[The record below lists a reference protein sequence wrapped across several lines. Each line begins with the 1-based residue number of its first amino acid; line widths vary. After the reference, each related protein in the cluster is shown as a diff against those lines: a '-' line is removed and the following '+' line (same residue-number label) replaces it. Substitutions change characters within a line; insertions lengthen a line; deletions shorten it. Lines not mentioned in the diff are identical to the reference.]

1 MDYFKRIQCAI
12 EFIELNLREDLN
24 ITEVASQACFSAFHF
39 QRVFQAISGFTV
51 QQYIR
56 RRRLSEAA
64 ARLKQ
69 SSQKVL
75 DIAIEY
81 QYNSQE
87 AFTRAFEKSFG
98 ITPGKYRDSDIELP
112 GQSKINFLDYQKNT
126 KGDLDMKKP
135 VMRQL
140 ETIKIIGHEYKT
152 NLNNE
157 QHYKEIPGFYDHFG
171 ANEYFMC
178 IPNKIAPG
186 MSYGIACRFED
197 DGAFSFVVGEAVG
210 KESKELAEGFIYMEI
225 PAGKYAEFDAS
236 GSNGRVQDVRDF
248 IYGTWLPNSNFERR
262 EGPDF
267 EITDVMNSS
276 FPDHLSIKVY
286 IPIE

>member
-12 EFIELNLREDLN
+12 EFIELNLREDLK
-24 ITEVASQACFSAFHF
+24 IAEIASKAYFSAFHF

-64 ARLKQ
+64 KRLKQ
-69 SSQKVL
+69 SNQKVL

-98 ITPGKYRDSDIELP
+98 ITPGKYRNCDIELSD
-112 GQSKINFLDYQKNT
+112 QSKINFLDYKKNAAEE
-126 KGDLDMKKP
+126 LEVNKP
-135 VMRQL
+135 VILQL
-140 ETIKIIGHEYKT
+140 ETTKIVGYEYKT

-157 QHYKEIPGFYDHFG
+157 QHYKEIPGFYEHFG
-171 ANEYFMC
+171 AHEYYMC

-186 MSYGIACRFED
+186 MSYGIACQFED
-197 DGAFSFVVGEAVG
+197 NGAFSFVVGEAVEE
-210 KESKELAEGFIYMEI
+210 ESKELAEGFIYMEI

-236 GSNGRVQDVRDF
+236 GSNGRVQSIRDF

-267 EITDVMNSS
+267 EITDVMNSY
-276 FPDHLSIKVY
+276 PDHLSMKVY

>member
-12 EFIELNLREDLN
+12 EFIELNLREDLK
-24 ITEVASQACFSAFHF
+24 IAEIASQAYFSAFHF

-64 ARLKQ
+64 KRLKQ
-69 SSQKVL
+69 SNQKVL

-98 ITPGKYRDSDIELP
+98 ITPGKYRNCDIELSD
-112 GQSKINFLDYQKNT
+112 QSKINFLDYKKNAAEE
-126 KGDLDMKKP
+126 LEVNKP
-135 VMRQL
+135 VILQL
-140 ETIKIIGHEYKT
+140 ETTKIVGYEYKT

-157 QHYKEIPGFYDHFG
+157 QHYKEIPGFYEHFG
-171 ANEYFMC
+171 AHEYFMC

-197 DGAFSFVVGEAVG
+197 NGAFSFVVGEAVEE
-210 KESKELAEGFIYMEI
+210 ESKELAEGFIYMEI

-236 GSNGRVQDVRDF
+236 GSNGRVQSIRDF

-267 EITDVMNSS
+267 EITDVMNSY
-276 FPDHLSIKVY
+276 PDHLSMKVY

>member
-12 EFIELNLREDLN
+12 EFIELNLREDLK
-24 ITEVASQACFSAFHF
+24 IAEVASQAYFSAFHF

-64 ARLKQ
+64 KRLKQ
-69 SSQKVL
+69 SNQKVL

-98 ITPGKYRDSDIELP
+98 ITPGKYRNCDIELS
-112 GQSKINFLDYQKNT
+112 GQSKINFLDYQKNAT
-126 KGDLDMKKP
+126 EELEVNKP
-135 VMRQL
+135 VILQL
-140 ETIKIIGHEYKT
+140 ETTKIVGYEYKT

-157 QHYKEIPGFYDHFG
+157 QHYKEIPGFYEHFG
-171 ANEYFMC
+171 AHEYFMC

-197 DGAFSFVVGEAVG
+197 NGAFSFVVGEEVE
-210 KESKELAEGFIYMEI
+210 KESKELAEGFINMEI

-236 GSNGRVQDVRDF
+236 GSNGRVQNIRDF

-276 FPDHLSIKVY
+276 PDHLNMKVY

>member
-1 MDYFKRIQCAI
+1 MDYFKRIQNAI

-24 ITEVASQACFSAFHF
+24 IVEIASQACFSAFHF

-64 ARLKQ
+64 AQLKQ
-69 SSQKVL
+69 SHQKVL
-75 DIAIEY
+75 DIAMEY

-98 ITPGKYRDSDIELP
+98 ITPGKYRNSDMELP
-112 GQSKINFLDYQKNT
+112 RQNRINFLDYQRKP
-126 KGDLDMKKP
+126 KGDLDVDKP
-135 VMRQL
+135 VML
-140 ETIKIIGHEYKT
+140 ELEAIEVIGYKYNT

-157 QHYKEIPGFYDHFG
+157 QHYKEIPGFYQHFG

-178 IPNKIAPG
+178 IPDKVAPG
-186 MSYGIACRFED
+186 MSYGIACCFEN
-197 DGAFSFVVGEAVG
+197 DGAFSFVIGEAVE
-210 KESKELAEGFIYMEI
+210 KEPKELAEGFIYMEL

-236 GSNGRVQDVRDF
+236 GSNGRVENIRNY

-276 FPDHLSIKVY
+276 FPDHLSMKVY

>member
-12 EFIELNLREDLN
+12 EFIELNLREDLK
-24 ITEVASQACFSAFHF
+24 IAEIASQAYFSAFHF

-64 ARLKQ
+64 KRLKQ
-69 SSQKVL
+69 SNQKVL

-98 ITPGKYRDSDIELP
+98 ITPGKYRNCDIELSD
-112 GQSKINFLDYQKNT
+112 QSKINFLDYKKNAT
-126 KGDLDMKKP
+126 EGLEVNKP
-135 VMRQL
+135 VILQL
-140 ETIKIIGHEYKT
+140 ETTKIVGYEYKT

-157 QHYKEIPGFYDHFG
+157 QHYKEIPGFYEHFG
-171 ANEYFMC
+171 AHEYFMC

-197 DGAFSFVVGEAVG
+197 NGAFSFVVGEAVEE
-210 KESKELAEGFIYMEI
+210 ESKELAEGFIYMEI

-236 GSNGRVQDVRDF
+236 GSNGRVQSIRDF

-267 EITDVMNSS
+267 EITDVMNSY
-276 FPDHLSIKVY
+276 PDHLSMKVY

>member
-12 EFIELNLREDLN
+12 EFIELNLREDLK
-24 ITEVASQACFSAFHF
+24 IAEVASQAYFSAFHF

-64 ARLKQ
+64 KRLKQ
-69 SSQKVL
+69 SNQKVL

-98 ITPGKYRDSDIELP
+98 ITPGKYRNCDIELS
-112 GQSKINFLDYQKNT
+112 GQSKINFLDYQKNAT
-126 KGDLDMKKP
+126 EELEVNKP
-135 VMRQL
+135 VILQL
-140 ETIKIIGHEYKT
+140 ETTKIVGYEYKT

-157 QHYKEIPGFYDHFG
+157 QHYKEIPGFYEHFG
-171 ANEYFMC
+171 AHEYFMC

-197 DGAFSFVVGEAVG
+197 NGAFSFVVGEAVEE
-210 KESKELAEGFIYMEI
+210 ESKELAEGFIYMEI

-236 GSNGRVQDVRDF
+236 GSNGRVQSIRDF

-267 EITDVMNSS
+267 EITDVMNSY
-276 FPDHLSIKVY
+276 PDHLSMKVY

>member
-12 EFIELNLREDLN
+12 EFIELNLREDLK
-24 ITEVASQACFSAFHF
+24 IADIASQACFSAFHF

-64 ARLKQ
+64 EQLKQ
-69 SSQKVL
+69 SNQKVL
-75 DIAIEY
+75 DVAIEY

-87 AFTRAFEKSFG
+87 AFTRAFEKNFG
-98 ITPGKYRDSDIELP
+98 ITPGKYRNGDIELS

-126 KGDLDMKKP
+126 MGDLDVNKP
-135 VMRQL
+135 VILQL
-140 ETIKIIGHEYKT
+140 ETVKIVGYEYKT

-157 QHYKEIPGFYDHFG
+157 QHYKEIPGFYGHFG

-186 MSYGIACRFED
+186 MSYGVACQFED
-197 DGAFSFVVGEAVG
+197 NGAFSFVVGEEVE
-210 KESKELAEGFIYMEI
+210 KESKELADGFIYIEI

-236 GSNGRVQDVRDF
+236 GSDGRVQNIRDF

-276 FPDHLSIKVY
+276 YPDHLSMKVY

>member
-12 EFIELNLREDLN
+12 EFIELNLREDLK
-24 ITEVASQACFSAFHF
+24 IAEIASQAYFSAFHF

-64 ARLKQ
+64 KRLKQ
-69 SSQKVL
+69 SNQKVL

-98 ITPGKYRDSDIELP
+98 ITPGKYRNCDIELSD
-112 GQSKINFLDYQKNT
+112 QSKINFLDYKKNAT
-126 KGDLDMKKP
+126 EELEVNKP
-135 VMRQL
+135 VILQL
-140 ETIKIIGHEYKT
+140 ETTKIVGYEYKT

-157 QHYKEIPGFYDHFG
+157 QHYKEIPGFYEHFG
-171 ANEYFMC
+171 AHEYFMC

-197 DGAFSFVVGEAVG
+197 NGAFSFVVGEAVEE
-210 KESKELAEGFIYMEI
+210 ESKELAEGFIYMEI
-225 PAGKYAEFDAS
+225 PTGKYAEFDAS
-236 GSNGRVQDVRDF
+236 GSNGRVQSIRDF

-267 EITDVMNSS
+267 EITDVMNSY
-276 FPDHLSIKVY
+276 PDHLSMKVY

>member
-12 EFIELNLREDLN
+12 EFIELNLREDLK
-24 ITEVASQACFSAFHF
+24 IADVASQAYFSAFHF

-64 ARLKQ
+64 KRLKQ
-69 SSQKVL
+69 SNQKVL

-98 ITPGKYRDSDIELP
+98 ITPGKYRNCDIELS
-112 GQSKINFLDYQKNT
+112 GQSKINFLDYQKNAT
-126 KGDLDMKKP
+126 EELEVNKP
-135 VMRQL
+135 VILQL
-140 ETIKIIGHEYKT
+140 ETTKIVGYEYKT

-157 QHYKEIPGFYDHFG
+157 QHYKEIPGFYEHFG
-171 ANEYFMC
+171 AHEYFMC

-197 DGAFSFVVGEAVG
+197 NGAFSFLVGEEVE

-236 GSNGRVQDVRDF
+236 GSKGRVQNIRDF

-267 EITDVMNSS
+267 EITDVMNSY
-276 FPDHLSIKVY
+276 PDHLNMKVY

>member
-12 EFIELNLREDLN
+12 EFIELNLREDLK
-24 ITEVASQACFSAFHF
+24 IAEIASQAYFSAFHF

-64 ARLKQ
+64 KRLKQ
-69 SSQKVL
+69 SNQKVL

-98 ITPGKYRDSDIELP
+98 ITPGKYRNCDIELSD
-112 GQSKINFLDYQKNT
+112 QSKINFLDYKKNAT
-126 KGDLDMKKP
+126 EELEVNKP
-135 VMRQL
+135 VILQL
-140 ETIKIIGHEYKT
+140 ETTKIVGYEYKT

-157 QHYKEIPGFYDHFG
+157 QHYKEIPGFYEHFG
-171 ANEYFMC
+171 AHEYFMC

-197 DGAFSFVVGEAVG
+197 NGAFSFVVGEAVEE
-210 KESKELAEGFIYMEI
+210 ESKELAEGFIYMEI

-236 GSNGRVQDVRDF
+236 GSNGRVQSIRDF

-267 EITDVMNSS
+267 EITDVMNSY
-276 FPDHLSIKVY
+276 PDHLSMKVY

>member
-12 EFIELNLREDLN
+12 EFIELNLREDLK
-24 ITEVASQACFSAFHF
+24 IAEIASQAYFSAFHF
-39 QRVFQAISGFTV
+39 QRIFQAISGFTV

-64 ARLKQ
+64 KRLKQ
-69 SSQKVL
+69 SNQKVL

-98 ITPGKYRDSDIELP
+98 ITPGKYRNCDIELSD
-112 GQSKINFLDYQKNT
+112 QSKINFLDYKKNAT
-126 KGDLDMKKP
+126 EELEVNKP
-135 VMRQL
+135 VILQL
-140 ETIKIIGHEYKT
+140 ETTKIVGYEYKT

-157 QHYKEIPGFYDHFG
+157 QHYKEIPGFYEHFG
-171 ANEYFMC
+171 AHEYFMC

-197 DGAFSFVVGEAVG
+197 NGAFSFVVGEAVEE
-210 KESKELAEGFIYMEI
+210 ESKELAEGFIYMEI

-236 GSNGRVQDVRDF
+236 GSNGRVQSIRDF

-267 EITDVMNSS
+267 EITDVMNSY
-276 FPDHLSIKVY
+276 PDHLSMKVY